1 MIFCHVL
8 QRIVE
13 FFRVQK
19 YHVSL
24 IFKTINCSQKFSRQ
38 FSFFFSNRSRL
49 SKFPRKLSKI
59 IRRSKLTILRR
70 RDNGF
75 FDRVDS
81 RNKPWHVSK
90 DKLTNVRSTG
100 VTSDEAANKR
110 ELSMFVLGYFLIFD
124 ASFQYNLNRFEIPL
138 INLINNKNKKLKFRS
153 FV

>member
-38 FSFFFSNRSRL
+38 FSFFFSNSSRL

-100 VTSDEAANKR
+100 VTSDEDSEQARTFHVCAW
-110 ELSMFVLGYFLIFD
+110 LFFDISMLPFNIIWI
-124 ASFQYNLNRFEIPL
+124 A
-138 INLINNKNKKLKFRS
+138 LKYL
-153 FV
+153 